1 MAWDRN
7 RPVPWSRLVRDWVI
21 YIGIM
26 VIVLAVLDQ
35 LEAGVLAGLLVSG
48 PIFVAI
54 GALLA
59 KFGYQRKTMRQLRA
73 EAAANAAAKA
83 AAAPAAART
92 PSRPRPAPTKRTAGG
107 GGRPT
112 GKKRR

>member
-26 VIVLAVLDQ
+26 VIVLAVLGQ

-73 EAAANAAAKA
+73 EAAANAAAT
-83 AAAPAAART
+83 ARPT
-92 PSRPRPAPTKRTAGG
+92 RRPARAAT
-107 GGRPT
+107 
-112 GKKRR
+112 RRATR